1 MTLQQTFL
9 LVILVVSFVLLLTE
23 RVRSDLVA
31 LLVVLAL
38 YLSGV
43 LSSPEALSGF
53 ASAPAIIVA
62 AMFVLGAGLHQT
74 GIDET
79 FGRWVGRIAGR
90 SYGRALAVM
99 MPMVALLAAFTNDVT
114 TTAVM
119 LPVTLD
125 VARQN
130 RIPASKVLMPVSFA
144 ASLGTTITIIGAP
157 ALLIASSILQTS
169 GRPPLGVFSTAPLG
183 LSIALVGTIF
193 VITAG
198 RFLLPTREAKQDP
211 STRFQLDEYFTEV
224 TIPPDSP
231 LIGKKLEDLAQNG
244 GHNWT
249 VIGWVRDRKPL
260 RQPFADRQLNADD
273 VLLVRTTPE
282 EIVTLS
288 QEAGLL
294 LKPVQEYVESRGEG
308 NSNVDDLVEQLAQVI
323 VAPASDLVGRTL
335 GGIDLHERYGVG
347 VVGIW
352 RRGFLDK
359 ELARTK
365 LRAGDIL
372 VLQGEEDA
380 LNRAASDPAFLVMIP
395 FQGEGRFRRKAPVAV
410 AIMLIA
416 IAAAALNLVTLEMAT
431 LAGAVAMVLTRCL
444 TARQAYRAIDYRIF
458 MFIAGAIPLGIAVQ
472 KTGAAELV
480 ARGLA
485 GTMIGWNERIVL
497 LLLFLVVSVIT
508 QFMDDAA
515 ATAIFVPVAIA
526 LAQAFHQIPEAYV
539 VTVAVAAV
547 AALLTPMGHNGNLL
561 VYGPGRYKFT
571 DFVKVGTP
579 LTILVAFT
587 VVLIAPIIWPP

>member
-1 MTLQQTFL
+1 MTLQQILLFL
-9 LVILVVSFVLLLTE
+9 ILGISFALLLTE

-38 YLSGV
+38 YLTGV
-43 LSSPEALSGF
+43 LSSSEALSGF

-74 GIDET
+74 GLDET
-79 FGRWVGRIAGR
+79 FGRWVGRMAGR

-99 MPMVALLAAFTNDVT
+99 MPLVALLAAFTNDVT

-119 LPVTLD
+119 LPITLD

-157 ALLIASSILQTS
+157 ALLIASTILQGA
-169 GRPPLGVFSTAPLG
+169 GRPGLGVFSTAPLG
-183 LSIALVGTIF
+183 LAISIVGTIF

-211 STRFQLDEYFTEV
+211 ATRFRLDEYFTEI

-231 LIGKKLEDLAQNG
+231 LIGKRLDELAQNG

-249 VIGWVRDRKPL
+249 VIGWVRNRRPL
-260 RQPFADRQLNADD
+260 RQPFDDRPLNAGD

-288 QEAGLL
+288 QEPGML
-294 LKPVQEYVESRGEG
+294 LKPIQEYVESRGDG
-308 NSNVDDLVEQLAQVI
+308 NSNVDDVVEQLAQVI
-323 VAPASDLVGRTL
+323 VAPASDLVGRTI
-335 GGIDLHERYGVG
+335 GGIDLHERYGVV

-380 LNRAASDPAFLVMIP
+380 LDRAASDPSFLVMIP
-395 FQGEGRFRRKAPVAV
+395 FQGEGRFRRKAPVAI
-410 AIMLIA
+410 AIMLAA

-444 TARQAYRAIDYRIF
+444 TARQAYRAIDYRIY
-458 MFIAGAIPLGIAVQ
+458 MFIAGAIPLGIAML

-480 ARGLA
+480 AHGLEGVMA
-485 GTMIGWNERIVL
+485 GWDERLI
-497 LLLFLVVSVIT
+497 LFALFAVVSVLT

-515 ATAIFVPVAIA
+515 TTAIFVPVAIA
-526 LAQAFHQIPEAYV
+526 LAQAFRQIPEAYV

-547 AALLTPMGHNGNLL
+547 AALLTPTGHNGNLL
-561 VYGPGRYKFT
+561 VYGPGRYRFS

-579 LTILVAFT
+579 LTILVALT
-587 VVLIAPIIWPP
+587 VVLIAPLIWPS